1 MNLPMSDL
9 QTLPASV
16 ISQCTL
22 GCPPLPTS
30 PESIMSTNS
39 AFSSEFSIFFNSL
52 RSTPVALSIL
62 ISRLVFLSFERILE
76 RYSRILYNVTGKSLC
91 LLIGF
96 NLTNRGW
103 IKKSPVG
110 RYLTAYIVTYLVAT
124 ERADRAMITTKM
136 AEPIRAP
143 AKGGDVLT
151 SIRQKPVIPHE

>member
-1 MNLPMSDL
+1 MNHLNQSSSEGRKKNDLGYSPIFCPNWMNLPMSDL

-39 AFSSEFSIFFNSL
+39 ASTNEFSIFLSSF
-52 RSTPVALSIL
+52 RSTPVALSMR

-76 RYSRILYNVTGKSLC
+76 RYNRILYKVTGKSLC

-96 NLTNRGW
+96 ILPKKER

-110 RYLTAYIVTYLVAT
+110 K
-124 ERADRAMITTKM
+124 DRTT
-136 AEPIRAP
+136 
-143 AKGGDVLT
+143 
-151 SIRQKPVIPHE
+151 